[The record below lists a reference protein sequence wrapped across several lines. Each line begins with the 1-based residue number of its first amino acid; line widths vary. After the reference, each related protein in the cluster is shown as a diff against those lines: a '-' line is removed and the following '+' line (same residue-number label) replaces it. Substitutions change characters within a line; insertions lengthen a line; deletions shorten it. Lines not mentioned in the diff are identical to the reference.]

1 MKKPPEQGIANYLFV
16 SGYAPGT
23 IIAYL
28 EGMANAGKFEFS
40 EGDYVDFA
48 VCERPDGTR
57 YGTVGECNPE
67 TGKTVSP
74 TSEPSKS
81 GEKPKVG
88 EKPKASEKPD
98 KTAEEIKMDKM
109 KETAKK
115 QGSDPANN
123 RKVVIDGN
131 EYGWAQ
137 KAGKWIMVPWGSVAG
152 IKKVGP
158 KQSARPRRSGGRR
171 RRGESTD
178 PAVQGRIQG
187 LRTALERQA
196 TDAGRDAIMEQILEL
211 GGTL

>member
-1 MKKPPEQGIANYLFV
+1 MKKPPEQGIADYLFV

-28 EGMANAGKFEFS
+28 EGMANAGKIEFS

-67 TGKTVSP
+67 TGKSVAP
-74 TSEPSKS
+74 GSE
-81 GEKPKVG
+81 
-88 EKPKASEKPD
+88 KAKEGEKPD

-158 KQSARPRRSGGRR
+158 KQPAKPRRSGGRR
-171 RRGESTD
+171 RRGGSTD

-187 LRTALERQA
+187 LRTALERQ
-196 TDAGRDAIMEQILEL
+196 TNDAGRDAIMEQILEL

>member
-1 MKKPPEQGIANYLFV
+1 MKKPPEQSVADYLFV
-16 SGYAPGT
+16 SGYTPGT

-28 EGMANAGKFEFS
+28 EGMANAGKFEFA

-57 YGTVGECNPE
+57 YGTAGDCNPE
-67 TGKTVSP
+67 TGKSVTP
-74 TSEPSKS
+74 GSEKAK
-81 GEKPKVG
+81 EG
-88 EKPKASEKPD
+88 EKPKAVAKPAEKPD
-98 KTAEEIKMDKM
+98 KTTEEIKMDKM

-158 KQSARPRRSGGRR
+158 KQPSKPRRSGRGRR
-171 RRGESTD
+171 RSESTD

-187 LRTALERQA
+187 LRTALERQ
-196 TDAGRDAIMEQILEL
+196 TSDAGRDAIMEQILEL

>member
-1 MKKPPEQGIANYLFV
+1 MKKPPEQGIADYLFV

-67 TGKTVSP
+67 TGKSVAP
-74 TSEPSKS
+74 GSEKAK
-81 GEKPKVG
+81 EG
-88 EKPKASEKPD
+88 EKPKAGAKPAEKPD

-152 IKKVGP
+152 LKKVGP
-158 KQSARPRRSGGRR
+158 KQSARPRRSGGGKP
-171 RRGESTD
+171 RGKSTD

-187 LRTALERQA
+187 LRTALERQ
-196 TDAGRDAIMEQILEL
+196 TNDAGRDAIMEQILEL

>member
-1 MKKPPEQGIANYLFV
+1 MNKPPEQEIADYLFV

-28 EGMANAGKFEFS
+28 EQLANAGKFEFA
-40 EGDYVDFA
+40 EGEYFDFA

-57 YGTVGECNPE
+57 YGTAGDCNPE
-67 TGKTVSP
+67 TGKPVAPGS
-74 TSEPSKS
+74 
-81 GEKPKVG
+81 EKPGAGTKPG
-88 EKPKASEKPD
+88 EKPKAPMEKPD

-115 QGSDPANN
+115 QGSDPSNN

-131 EYGWAQ
+131 EYGWAM

-158 KQSARPRRSGGRR
+158 KQPSGRRGGRGG
-171 RRGESTD
+171 RG
-178 PAVQGRIQG
+178 GRGQRGDSGYVQG
-187 LRTALERQA
+187 LRIALERQSN
-196 TDAGRDAIMEQILEL
+196 DAGREAIMDLIREA
-211 GGTL
+211 GGTV

>member
-1 MKKPPEQGIANYLFV
+1 MKKPPEQSVADYLFI

-57 YGTVGECNPE
+57 YGTAGDCNPE
-67 TGKTVSP
+67 TGRPVSP
-74 TSEPSKS
+74 ASEQS
-81 GEKPKVG
+81 KPKVG
-88 EKPKASEKPD
+88 EKPD
-98 KTAEEIKMDKM
+98 KSVEEMKMDKM
-109 KETAKK
+109 KQAAAK
-115 QGSDPANN
+115 QGSDPINN
-123 RKVVIDGN
+123 RKVMIDGN
-131 EYGWAQ
+131 AYGWAQ

-158 KQSARPRRSGGRR
+158 KQPTKPQRSGGRR
-171 RRGESTD
+171 RRGGSPD

-187 LRTALERQA
+187 LRTALERQ
-196 TDAGRDAIMEQILEL
+196 TNDAGRDAIMEQILEL
-211 GGTL
+211 GGIL